1 MPRTAGRVPA
11 GIVRPYARLYFEAF
25 GKDHMP
31 LRFAGGILGAALL
44 TSCAG
49 LSDYFKDPDV
59 HLQRVVVSGASL
71 TGGRM
76 DLLVGVYN
84 PNAFALQGTKLQL
97 GFDVE
102 DSHVGDVE
110 YDSDFQTQQGDTTVL
125 TLPLRFTWTGLAG
138 AARTALEQGEL
149 PYTMKGQLSVATPIG
164 DRTVPFTRQGRAPLT
179 RVGQLIQTGH

>member
-1 MPRTAGRVPA
+1 
-11 GIVRPYARLYFEAF
+11 
-25 GKDHMP
+25 
-31 LRFAGGILGAALL
+31 
-44 TSCAG
+44 
-49 LSDYFKDPDV
+49 
-59 HLQRVVVSGASL
+59 
-71 TGGRM
+71 M
-76 DLLVGVYN
+76 DLVVGVYN